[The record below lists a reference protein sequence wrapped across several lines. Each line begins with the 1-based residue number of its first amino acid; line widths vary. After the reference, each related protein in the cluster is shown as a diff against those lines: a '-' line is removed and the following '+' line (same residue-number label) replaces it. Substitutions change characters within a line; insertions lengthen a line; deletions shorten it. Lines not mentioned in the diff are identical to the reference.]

1 MSSGKNSAGKGK
13 AQHNTPTKQ
22 QHQQQQQ
29 PPTPPP
35 QQILALLLIQDSP
48 QTRASFRHTLQ
59 WLIHP
64 VLKNI
69 ASSSTPPPITLLT
82 GIIVY
87 SANHIHTIP
96 FQPAL
101 EFLKT
106 CAANARFP
114 FTSHPPTSVQ
124 EDDDDELFQSL
135 LSPPTPPAS
144 PPQST
149 TAATATA
156 TAESQ
161 QRPSRRSDT
170 VNIANVLSAVLHMFQ
185 ERSPSS
191 TAVDPTNPLPSQYP
205 PTHSRHLIHISSMTT
220 PLSFNCNP
228 TTNIASAYDAMD
240 ALALA
245 HEFSK
250 LRSLSPSQSIEDPSA
265 PTTTP
270 ELAITSIV
278 LRAPHINQ
286 RSAHHTSHSIAPSTQ
301 PPDSQRLHWLLALS
315 LASHDP
321 LTAMLEVD
329 ELAPT
334 LSDIFDNPRDIL
346 TADEHDSLMAYFQAP
361 PSGPGPSASSSTSPL
376 VLFSNFLT
384 AVRASREAAS
394 SRSAESLV
402 HRKRSLDALRAGSTS
417 SAAYNASQSQ
427 QHQQQQTDSS
437 GPAAKRQKMDKDTP
451 TKAKGEAPPA
461 KPHTHSRSA
470 SNATASGPTADPA
483 GHAAGVQASQLQQ
496 NKPGQPNLSPG
507 LASVNFPAHITP
519 GERAKIQFLHQ
530 QHAHMLKNLATIQQR
545 ITQEQQQQQQPTTAQ
560 DEEKRKVTLAQA
572 QAQVQKVAQVRAK
585 ILGEQKALHASI
597 VALTTPPVNKSAS
610 LDQASL
616 PALPTVNINENFR
629 RTLDIDTH
637 ARTLGLNLGGFS
649 EQFHAQIQVASAKQQ
664 QQQQALHQQ
673 QQMFMQQQK
682 QQQQQAAAAAAA
694 LAQNQGRTSLSTT
707 EGGGQTSQQGQA
719 GGHSGSGGPGGGI
732 APPTQQQQQQQQPP
746 QPGPH
751 RPSAFWSGA
760 MTFLM
765 PGVSNGAAPLATMV
779 SASCPTTRNEGDLL
793 MPWPR
798 QLQLS
803 TMIPISMRD
812 LQTLASSRSSP
823 IPCVL
828 FSTLPVPAAASATA
842 QLQADMQVQNEKI
855 YFQLARLLELKKMG
869 ALISLQPK
877 GSAKAA
883 SEDPEKVGPGLLL
896 IGVPPPGGGANAT
909 AGGEGQPPS
918 SSMATAP
925 KLLGMVL
932 KEAVPKALLCGAQAA
947 AANAVS
953 ISASGPGGVPRAAPT
968 TTAAGKGGTNT
979 GTPASS
985 YIGSTFGSAPAPSSL
1000 AGPAPG
1006 SVMAQ
1011 NLPGGGQSMGGGG
1024 AGMNFPFGGGGGGG
1038 GNTGV
1043 NPAAMAAAAAAV
1055 AAAARQ
1061 QSHPQQQQQ
1070 MQYLNNAAQGQGQI
1084 PPQGSMY
1091 NNNNMGNQG
1100 QPGPPQQQ
1108 TGQFVMPFGY
1118 NGGLGGAVGAAG
1130 GGGGGGGGAPGG
1142 GMMAPFGGGGGGGG
1156 NSQPSLGGGV
1166 GQAQQ
1171 QQQQQQ
1177 QQQAPFMQPGH
1188 GLGLGPGPGGG
1199 GGMMSGMGGG
1209 GGDGSGGGA
1218 GAGGAGGAGGM
1229 GGGGMSG
1236 AGVDIGA
1243 LARMMGLGG

>member
-22 QHQQQQQ
+22 QHQQQLQ

-69 ASSSTPPPITLLT
+69 ASSSIPPPITLLT

-156 TAESQ
+156 EPQ

-205 PTHSRHLIHISSMTT
+205 PTHSRHLIHLSSMTT

-301 PPDSQRLHWLLALS
+301 TPDSQRLHWLLALS

-321 LTAMLEVD
+321 LTAMAEVD

-427 QHQQQQTDSS
+427 QHQQQQIDSS

-461 KPHTHSRSA
+461 KSHTHSRSA
-470 SNATASGPTADPA
+470 SNATSSGPTADPA
-483 GHAAGVQASQLQQ
+483 GHAAGMQASQLQQ

-545 ITQEQQQQQQPTTAQ
+545 ITQQQQQQQQPTTAQ

-616 PALPTVNINENFR
+616 PAPATVNINENFR

-1070 MQYLNNAAQGQGQI
+1070 MQYVNNAAQGQGQI